1 MWTVD
6 GCTADMSAT
15 ICFTFDNLGHAADV
29 GRGLRARPDDAEPGL
44 AVGLPRIL
52 RLLDEVN
59 VRATFFTEGWA
70 ALHHRRVMAD
80 LLERGHELALH
91 GWVHERWSELGAH
104 DQERLLVDGAEVL
117 RQAGEPHP
125 GFRAPGGVL
134 APQTAGL
141 LADLGFSYDSS
152 LLDADDD
159 PPTGLRTLP
168 GGLVN
173 VPWRW
178 EMVDHWQ
185 YHMRPV
191 ALTPA
196 QLTACWLDLVD
207 AAVESDGLVTFIA
220 HPRTSGLSDERFAA
234 FERVVRRVVDD
245 GRIVTGP
252 VRDVVPRARHRD
264 VRS

>member
-1 MWTVD
+1 MGATVL
-6 GCTADMSAT
+6 
-15 ICFTFDNLGHAADV
+15 FTFDNLGYAADV

-52 RLLDEVN
+52 RLLDQVD

-70 ALHHRRVMAD
+70 ALHHRRTMAD

-91 GWVHERWSELGAH
+91 GWVHERWAELGPH

-117 RQAGEPHP
+117 RQAGEPQP

-134 APQTAGL
+134 APETAGL
-141 LADLGFSYDSS
+141 LADLGFRYDSS
-152 LLDADDD
+152 LLHADDD
-159 PPTGLRTLP
+159 PPTRLRILP

-185 YHMRPV
+185 YHLRPDP
-191 ALTPA
+191 LRPA
-196 QLTACWLDLVD
+196 QLTASWLRFVD
-207 AAVESDGLVTFIA
+207 AAVDGGGLVTFIA
-220 HPRTSGLSDERFAA
+220 HPRTSGLDDERFAA
-234 FERVVRRVVDD
+234 FERVVRRVVSD
-245 GRIVTGP
+245 GRITTGP
-252 VRDVVPRARHRD
+252 VRDLLP
-264 VRS
+264 S